1 MTGAVLPMF
10 PLGAVL
16 FPHAP
21 LALHVFEERY
31 RALMRDCLAGDREF
45 GVVLIDR
52 GHEVG
57 GGDHRTDVGTVAS
70 IVRAQELP
78 DGRWALV
85 ATGGRRI
92 RVARW
97 LADDPY
103 PRAEVTT
110 IPEPPWPDDALADD
124 ALAGAERLVR
134 RSLALRAELDEPAP
148 PMGVELSSSPAA
160 AAWELAS
167 LAPLGPLDRQRLLS
181 IDDPV
186 ARLAELNS
194 LTEDACTV
202 LAQRLAG
209 F

>member
-1 MTGAVLPMF
+1 MSPVLPMF

-21 LALHVFEERY
+21 LGLHVFEERY
-31 RALMRDCLAGDREF
+31 RVMTRECLAGGREF

-70 IVRAQELP
+70 IVRADELP

-85 ATGGRRI
+85 AIGTRRI
-92 RVARW
+92 RVVEW
-97 LADDPY
+97 LPDGPY
-103 PRAEVTT
+103 PRAEVVDVE
-110 IPEPPWPDDALADD
+110 EPPFTAEAEARLAE
-124 ALAGAERLVR
+124 AERVVR

-148 PMGVELSSSPAA
+148 PMGVALTAEPAV
-160 AAWELAS
+160 AAWELATLS
-167 LAPLGPLDRQRLLS
+167 PLGPLDRQRLLAL
-181 IDDPV
+181 DDP
-186 ARLAELNS
+186 ATRLVELTA
-194 LTEDACTV
+194 LTEEACTV